1 MNILKA
7 HGKLLLSAEYMV
19 MHGAAALA
27 VPLLRGQQLER
38 IRSQN
43 RKVFSWKAFYEEQP
57 WFRADIDPSNLR
69 ILDSD
74 DPEKAERLREL
85 IAACIELMPSFQQEL
100 FRWDVETRLD
110 FSPQWGFGSSSTL
123 IALMAEWVEV
133 NPLDLHFM
141 VSEGSGYDVACAIA
155 DGPIQYRLRD
165 GSPHYRHIPFQPPFA
180 DRLYFA
186 WLGTK
191 QATSAHL
198 KEVRLKPGFETIHH
212 FSELTRRMIECREA
226 ETFGK
231 LMDEHEER
239 LSRFLGMEMVSAQ
252 RLAGLPGH
260 VKSLGAWGGDFV
272 MILSGTGEKELFE
285 YLQRKDIRVIFRYNE
300 LVYDRTNVQQ

>member
-1 MNILKA
+1 MNTLKA

-27 VPLLRGQQLER
+27 VPLTRGQQLER

-43 RKVFSWKAFYEEQP
+43 RKVFSWKAYYDEQP
-57 WFRADIDPSNLR
+57 WFRAEIDPSNLR
-69 ILDSD
+69 ILVSN

-85 IAACIELMPSFQQEL
+85 IAACIEMMPSFQQEL

-110 FSPQWGFGSSSTL
+110 FSTQWGFGSSSTL
-123 IALMAEWVEV
+123 IALMAEWAEV
-133 NPLDLHFM
+133 NPLDLHFL

-165 GSPHYRHIPFQPPFA
+165 GSPHYRHVPFRPPFA

-191 QATSAHL
+191 QPTSAHL
-198 KEVRLKPGFETIHH
+198 KEVRLKPDFDTIHF
-212 FSELTRRMIECREA
+212 FSELTRQMIQCGDA
-226 ETFGK
+226 EIFGK
-231 LMDEHEER
+231 LMDEHEKR
-239 LSRFLGMEMVSAQ
+239 LARHLGMERVSAL
-252 RLAGLPGH
+252 RFNGLPGQ

-272 MILSGTGEKELFE
+272 MILSGTGEKELIK
-285 YLQRKDIRVIFRYNE
+285 YLNQEDIHVIFRYND
-300 LVYDRTNVQQ
+300 LVYDRANLPH